1 MRKNV
6 NPSVWGQTGWTFLKH
21 CAQACDDESFP
32 RYLEFLHLLPE
43 VLPCEK
49 CRKHARDYLSAHPP
63 KPGESLTA
71 WIEGFE
77 ASVRQRK
84 AAQAAEDAASSRRS
98 GEERLMRWSSWAL
111 VGFVLLV
118 LVLLLCLTSL
128 LLCAMGRRPA

>member
-6 NPSVWGQTGWTFLKH
+6 NPSVWGRTGWMFLKH

-49 CRKHARDYLSAHPP
+49 CRKHARDYLSTRPP

-71 WIEGFE
+71 WVEDFE

-84 AAQAAEDAASSRRS
+84 AAEDAASSRRS

-128 LLCAMGRRPA
+128 LLCATGRRLA